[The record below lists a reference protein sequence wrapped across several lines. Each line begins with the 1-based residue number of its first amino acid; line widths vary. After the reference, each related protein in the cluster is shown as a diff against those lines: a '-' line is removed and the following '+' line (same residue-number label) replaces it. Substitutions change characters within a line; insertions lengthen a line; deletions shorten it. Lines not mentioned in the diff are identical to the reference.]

1 MKQLIWSSLLAVTI
15 LALGSACSKKSDNG
29 GNNNA
34 QPYAYQGNC
43 NQGYTPGANYNQQQ
57 NYQQNNY
64 QQQGYAQNQYQ
75 QQGYSQQYAGNN
87 YGQPQYCMPNQ
98 FIPPG
103 GYQYQFS
110 FGYGVM
116 TCNSRLG
123 AALSGR
129 PRRVCPSGF
138 RCVNEYRNGNS
149 YYYNSIGTCVSNYY

>member
-43 NQGYTPGANYNQQQ
+43 NQGYTPGVNYNHSNYAQQQ
-57 NYQQNNY
+57 NTQLGYTQQGYHQQNN
-64 QQQGYAQNQYQ
+64 Q
-75 QQGYSQQYAGNN
+75 QQYAGNT
-87 YGQPQYCMPNQ
+87 YGQAQHCMPTQ

-103 GYQYQFS
+103 GYHQQFS

-116 TCNSRLG
+116 TCDKRLET
-123 AALSGR
+123 SWDGR
-129 PRRVCPSGF
+129 PRRVCPTGF
-138 RCVNEYRNGNS
+138 RCVNEYSNGYS
-149 YYYNSIGTCVSNYY
+149 YYYNSIGTCVSNNYY